1 MTRIDKPDAAE
12 ILASVGEAAY
22 EWRLDSDEL
31 VWSDNAAAVLGA
43 DALPGSGRAF
53 AQSVEAASGQSRFE
67 AVTASAQPD
76 TGAGVAY
83 RIEYAFRRADGSQGL
98 DRG

>member
-1 MTRIDKPDAAE
+1 MTRIDKPDAAD

-22 EWRLDSDEL
+22 EWHLDTDEL

-43 DALPGSGRAF
+43 GALPGSGRAF

-67 AVTASAQPD
+67 AVTAGPTIRCWRGRRLSN
-76 TGAGVAY
+76 
-83 RIEYAFRRADGSQGL
+83 RIRLPPRRRHHGL